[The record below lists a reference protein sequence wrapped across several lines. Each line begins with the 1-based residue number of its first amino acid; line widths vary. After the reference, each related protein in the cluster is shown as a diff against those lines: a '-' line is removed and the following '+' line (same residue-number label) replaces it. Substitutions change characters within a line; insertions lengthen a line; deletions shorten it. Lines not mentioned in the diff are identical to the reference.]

1 MRSVEQAVDFLA
13 RNNLVMT
20 TAESATAGLI
30 ASLVADIPGCA
41 AVFDSG
47 FVVYSVAAK
56 KSQLGVDSKTI
67 DRFGLTSEEVA
78 REMACGALVRS
89 GATIALANTGMASAD
104 SELDGVM
111 CFACAMEVAG
121 QIAAVS
127 ETVKFE
133 GERNR
138 VRTAAA
144 RHALLHLP
152 DYYDRLKSPEQRARN
167 EGVSAE
173 QVRKT
178 NDV

>member
-1 MRSVEQAVDFLA
+1 MRSVEQTVNFLA

-30 ASLVADIPGCA
+30 AALVADIPGCA

-47 FVVYSVAAK
+47 FVVYSVDAK
-56 KSQLGVDSKTI
+56 KSQLGVDPQTI
-67 DRFGLTSEEVA
+67 ERFGLTSEEVA
-78 REMACGALVRS
+78 REMARGALARS

-121 QIAAVS
+121 HIAAVS

-133 GERNR
+133 GERNK

-152 DYYDRLKSPEQRARN
+152 DYYERLKAPE
-167 EGVSAE
+167 
-173 QVRKT
+173 
-178 NDV
+178 